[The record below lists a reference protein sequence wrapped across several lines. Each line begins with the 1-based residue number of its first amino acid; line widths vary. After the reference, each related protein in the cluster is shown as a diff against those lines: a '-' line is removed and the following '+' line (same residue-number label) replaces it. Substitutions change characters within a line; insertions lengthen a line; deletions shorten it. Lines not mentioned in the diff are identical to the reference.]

1 MINKLTTEQFL
12 EKTASLPVLDVRAPL
27 EFTAGHIPGALS
39 FPLFTDAERKQVG
52 TAYKQISRDK
62 AILIG
67 LDYFGPKMSGFVK
80 MATKLAPQKEVLLHC
95 WRGGMRSNG
104 VAWLLDLAGF
114 TVNLL
119 EHGYKDYRHFALAQ
133 FEKKYPLVILGGMTG
148 SGKTEIL
155 HQLQR
160 ANESIIDLEKL
171 AHHKGSSFG
180 LIGQPPQTS
189 TEQFENDL
197 ALALYGQN
205 NPERIWLED
214 EGISIGK
221 VNIPKPFYDQMQAAT
236 LIKIEVPKAE
246 RIRKLAIEYCQAD
259 KALLIEG
266 ILRIK
271 KRLGGLATKE
281 ALQAIETGD
290 MEKMVELALVY
301 YDKAYSFQLAN
312 KNPQQ
317 LITIPLPGTN
327 ASENA
332 QQILEL
338 LQQKQVVIQT
348 YSQLD

>member
-12 EKTASLPVLDVRAPL
+12 EKAATLPVLDVRAPL
-27 EFTAGHIPGALS
+27 EFTAGHIPGAIS
-39 FPLFTDAERKQVG
+39 FPLFTDEERKQVG

-80 MATKLAPQKEVLLHC
+80 LATKLAPQKEVLLHC

-119 EHGYKDYRHFALAQ
+119 EHGYKDYRHFALNQ

-155 HQLQR
+155 QQLQG
-160 ANESIIDLEKL
+160 AGESIIDLEKL

-180 LIGQPPQTS
+180 VIGQPPQTR

-205 NPERIWLED
+205 NPERLWLED

-221 VNIPKPFYDQMQAAT
+221 VNIPKPFYEQMQAAT

-246 RIRKLAIEYCQAD
+246 RIRKLAREYCQTD
-259 KALLIEG
+259 KTLLAEA

-281 ALQAIETGD
+281 ALQAIETDD

-317 LITIPLPGTN
+317 IITIPLPTTN
-327 ASENA
+327 AQENA
-332 QQILEL
+332 PYILEI
-338 LQQKQVVIQT
+338 LQSKQT
-348 YSQLD
+348 ASQFD